1 MSGLGIPGYVIADFE
16 SIPHH
21 ILPFSERAM
30 ALPVQQLHSIRPPCF
45 DCREESAMVGHHLVR
60 PLLAP
65 LARIEEMAF
74 FYGAPEWLGLR
85 RKFPIS
91 HSGATEIR
99 PVMFG

>member
-1 MSGLGIPGYVIADFE
+1 
-16 SIPHH
+16 
-21 ILPFSERAM
+21 
-30 ALPVQQLHSIRPPCF
+30 
-45 DCREESAMVGHHLVR
+45 MVGHHLVR